1 MSLSKKII
9 CHLFGKTKSSNNF
22 SLENVLSIL
31 IRPMGHL
38 VGDTVM
44 HIAYIRQLKI
54 MYPHCRIGILVTKHS
69 RPIYECC
76 TLVANL
82 IDDTFSNCLH
92 QRKKWQL
99 YLDFYETYNSRHIIK
114 TAILA
119 PAAIM
124 IFHKNPKSYYN
135 TDTLHNYTFHCPP
148 PTEAHMASL
157 LQTSAFANYFAI
169 PKPNVSLNSV
179 LLVQKAGHHWQDG
192 KLHILLAPQGSVG
205 TRKIP
210 PQEMAELLNSLS
222 PKIASKCQFLLGNT
236 QNSINYLAE
245 LKKFCPN
252 LDISS
257 APPTDLKQYLSL
269 IAVADLVIAVDSGSV
284 HLACAFQRPLLCFFA
299 NNPPNIKKWYP
310 INAPDTPMLI
320 VIANL
325 PAPSSETHSFPLK
338 QATIWLNQQITTILE
353 QQNA

>member
-1 MSLSKKII
+1 MYLSKKII
-9 CHLFGKTKSSNNF
+9 CCLFNKATPKSDF
-22 SLENVLSIL
+22 SLENILSIL

-54 MYPHCRIGILVTKHS
+54 IYPHCRIGILVTKRS
-69 RPIYECC
+69 RPIYEYC
-76 TLVANL
+76 TL
-82 IDDTFSNCLH
+82 IDDLIDDSFSDCLH

-124 IFHKNPKSYYN
+124 IFHKTPKSYYN
-135 TDTLHNYTFHCPP
+135 TNTLRNYTFHCPP
-148 PTEAHMASL
+148 PIGAHMASL

-169 PKPNVSLNSV
+169 PEPNVSLNRAP
-179 LLVQKAGHHWQDG
+179 LVQETQHYWQDD
-192 KLHILLAPQGSVG
+192 KLHILLAPQGSVI

-210 PQEMAELLNSLS
+210 PQEMAELLNSLN
-222 PKIASKCQFLLGNT
+222 PKITSKCQFLLGNT

-245 LKKFCPN
+245 LKKFCPT

-310 INAPDTPMLI
+310 INASDIPMLI

-325 PAPSSETHSFPLK
+325 PAPSSETHNFPLK
-338 QATIWLNQQITTILE
+338 QASIWLNQQITAILE